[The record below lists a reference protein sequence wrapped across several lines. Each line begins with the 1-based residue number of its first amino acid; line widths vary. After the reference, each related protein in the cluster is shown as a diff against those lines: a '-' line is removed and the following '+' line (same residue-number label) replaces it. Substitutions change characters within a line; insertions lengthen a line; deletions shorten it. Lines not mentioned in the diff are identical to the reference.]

1 MNKLIIITIFLIGC
15 IYMSS
20 CRQEDNL
27 IENKETTT
35 FTLNIGTQESS
46 ASISRNQSSD
56 TNLLPYE
63 GIRTLRVLVISD
75 NEDPKQRKIL
85 YNAKHTIDN
94 NESPT
99 EAKLSAKLTLENI
112 PVGKSSIYLIANE
125 ESIGM
130 EYTDNVLTEDK
141 YKEDNK
147 LLLLDEGWLHFP
159 KTYDEISKTGLPMSG
174 KIENVDIQSGMA
186 DQTIYLE
193 RTIVKLRLTV
203 ENATSGN
210 LNLKWIKFGKFI
222 SDRVYMYPT
231 LALDIPNSTLYK
243 ELRNP
248 ENEGEYLNTP
258 LGPTNKTEIYMYI
271 YPNFAYKDPIGSNP
285 YTLALETDKKL
296 YQPSLIGNNINSMR
310 RNTYVDITA
319 RITAS
324 TTISVDYQFVGW
336 KSADIEVPPFN

>member
-85 YNAKHTIDN
+85 YNVKHTIDN

-112 PVGKSSIYLIANE
+112 PVGISSIYLIANE

-159 KTYDEISKTGLPMSG
+159 KHTMK
-174 KIENVDIQSGMA
+174 
-186 DQTIYLE
+186 
-193 RTIVKLRLTV
+193 
-203 ENATSGN
+203 
-210 LNLKWIKFGKFI
+210 
-222 SDRVYMYPT
+222 YPKQDC
-231 LALDIPNSTLYK
+231 L
-243 ELRNP
+243 
-248 ENEGEYLNTP
+248 
-258 LGPTNKTEIYMYI
+258 
-271 YPNFAYKDPIGSNP
+271 
-285 YTLALETDKKL
+285 
-296 YQPSLIGNNINSMR
+296 
-310 RNTYVDITA
+310 
-319 RITAS
+319 
-324 TTISVDYQFVGW
+324 
-336 KSADIEVPPFN
+336 